1 MRLPPHSD
9 GVNLSLAE
17 LMHYQRQTI
26 RWLPPALSIWSQLSG
41 QHQSRRKGRGMDFAE
56 VRPYQQGD
64 DIRAIDW
71 RVTARTGKP
80 HTKLFSEERECP
92 VMLVVDLSAS
102 MQFGSTLLYKSVQAA
117 HMASLICWLTVA
129 NKDRIGAIV
138 IGEDGLKECKPTAR
152 QQGPLNII
160 NAIRHQQAQTTTESS
175 TEAFGEGAAE
185 QQTALF
191 SQALSQ
197 LHQLCPKGSDII
209 VLSDFAHLNQ
219 DHSNKFKQL
228 SQHNR
233 LTFVNIFDPLECGDT
248 AYRGQSWLS
257 DMTQSLQVS
266 FGMKSTRD
274 ALKTGFETHCE
285 QLQQLARQVR
295 SPLFS
300 LSAGQT
306 LIEQLGGQRGK

>member
-1 MRLPPHSD
+1 MILPPHSD
-9 GVNLSLAE
+9 GINLSLAE
-17 LMHYQRQTI
+17 LMYYQRQSV

-41 QHQSRRKGRGMDFAE
+41 QHLSHRKGRGMDFAE

-80 HTKLFSEERECP
+80 HTKLFTEERECP
-92 VMLVVDLSAS
+92 VMLVVDLSTS

-129 NKDRIGAIV
+129 NKDRIGSIV
-138 IGEDGLKECKPTAR
+138 IGEHSLTECKPTAR
-152 QQGPLNII
+152 QQGPLSII
-160 NAIRHQQAQTTTESS
+160 NAMRQQQAFSVERATLRSASEDKTPAPLFTQT
-175 TEAFGEGAAE
+175 
-185 QQTALF
+185 
-191 SQALSQ
+191 LSQ

-209 VLSDFAHLNQ
+209 VLSDFSQLNSHNERQ
-219 DHSNKFKQL
+219 FKQL

-233 LTFVNIFDPLECGDT
+233 LTLVNIFDPLEQGDT

-257 DMTQSLQVS
+257 DLTQTLQVS

-274 ALKTGFETHCE
+274 ALKFSFEQHCE
-285 QLQQLARQVR
+285 HLAQLARSLR
-295 SPLFS
+295 APLFS
-300 LSAGQT
+300 VSAGDT
-306 LIEQLGGQRGK
+306 LLSQLGGKDAN